1 MHETNEA
8 PTPAVLRVVHGR
20 PTPEELAVVT
30 AVLLARAAAAAADA
44 RTATVLSLISR
55 SDQAGWRRL
64 ERAGGFEGPR
74 SWQGA
79 AA

>member
-1 MHETNEA
+1 MEATNEA
-8 PTPAVLRVVHGR
+8 PTPVVLRVVHGR
-20 PTPEELAVVT
+20 PTAEELAVVT
-30 AVLLARAAAAAADA
+30 AVLLARAAAAADA

-74 SWQGA
+74 SWQRA